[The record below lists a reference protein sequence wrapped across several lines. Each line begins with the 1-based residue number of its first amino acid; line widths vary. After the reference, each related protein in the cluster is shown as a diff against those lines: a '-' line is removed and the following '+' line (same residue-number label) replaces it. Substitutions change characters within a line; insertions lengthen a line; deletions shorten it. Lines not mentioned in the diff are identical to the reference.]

1 MPIRINLLAES
12 QAAEELRR
20 KDPVK
25 RAIYV
30 AVVLAVGMGVWAAS
44 LQWKVLKVR
53 GALTSLQTQWST
65 LGKDYQLAVD
75 GQRQVIETEQKLTAL
90 KQLTSE
96 RFLWGTALNA
106 FQQTLNE
113 VEDVHL
119 VRLRT
124 EQNYTTMDEVKPS
137 KSGKKVMPGHPA
149 SATERITLTI
159 DAVDSSAA
167 SGARVSKFKDALSA
181 VPYFKENL
189 KSTNGVMLINRSAPQ
204 KDAAGNSSFV
214 SFTLQSHFPER
225 TR

>member
-65 LGKDYQLAVD
+65 LGKDYQLAVES
-75 GQRQVIETEQKLTAL
+75 QRQVIETEQKLTAL

-106 FQQTLNE
+106 FQHTLNE

-119 VRLRT
+119 VRLKT
-124 EQNYTTMDEVKPS
+124 EQSYTTTDEVKPG
-137 KSGKKVMPGHPA
+137 KSGKKIIPGQPA
-149 SATERITLTI
+149 TATERITLTL
-159 DAVDSSAA
+159 DAVDNSTV
-167 SGARVSKFKDALSA
+167 SGARVSKFKDAIATAS
-181 VPYFKENL
+181 YFKENL
-189 KSTNGVMLINRSAPQ
+189 NATNGVMLINRSAPQ
-204 KDAAGNSSFV
+204 NNPAGNGSFV
-214 SFTLQSHFPER
+214 SFTLQSHFPEK